1 MSSQPFRQ
9 EIELLQNYSKHH
21 TFTYVTSSANAEDAV
36 TLSGKMEECNKVS
49 FIVET
54 GDAYIAFDED
64 ATTSSMLIPAN
75 EGYFDDSV
83 YIGTKISLIRAGN
96 TNARIRGIIWGR

>member
-1 MSSQPFRQ
+1 MTSPFRQ
-9 EIELLQNYSKHH
+9 EIELMQNYSKHE
-21 TFTYVTSSANAEDAV
+21 TFTYTTSSSSAEDAV
-36 TLSGKMEECNKVS
+36 TLAGKMEECNKVS

-54 GDAYIAFDED
+54 ADAYIAFDED

-83 YIGTKISLIRAGN
+83 YIGTKISIIRSGG